1 MRKRSSKIGGQAV
14 IEGVMMRG
22 ERSIATAV
30 RLEEGGIAIESRYIK
45 PAKDKNVLFRIP
57 IIRGV
62 LNFFGSMV
70 TGIKTLMRSGEV
82 FGDEE
87 GEPSK
92 FEKWL
97 AKTFKV
103 DIYSVVMFISVLLGV
118 ALAVGLFVFLPLLC
132 RNGVEALIPQE
143 SQGSVGVNIGLNFLE
158 GVIRLIIFILYIFL
172 TSLMKDIRRT
182 YMYHGAEHKTISAY
196 ENELPLEVK
205 SVQTMSTYHDRCGT
219 TFMVLVMIIGVL
231 VLSVCDLELICGL
244 ADDWAPNR
252 VVKFLADLGWRLLLM
267 LPIMGISY
275 EVLKFLAKFDNAFVR
290 ALKFPGKLMQKL
302 TTREPDDSMVEV
314 AIAAF
319 TMVMAMDA
327 DPNLPE
333 LSFDTNELYTNVRKK
348 LESMVEDKA
357 DVDWMICHVTGK
369 KRSELDRLTYIRH
382 SKVELLEEMAR
393 RRQAGEPLWQIIGNA
408 DFYGYEI
415 DIDRNVLCPRPETE
429 ELVHEALKVIN
440 EESSVLDLCT
450 GSGCIAVVVAGK
462 TGARVTASD
471 ISEKALDM
479 ARHNAQKHKLE
490 DKIVFVKSD
499 MFADIEGKF
508 DVIIS
513 NPPYIPTADIQKL
526 DREVKDYEP
535 ALALD
540 GGEDGMDFY
549 RIIAEKA
556 GGFLAEGGRIFL
568 EVGIGQ
574 AQAVGDMLKGFD
586 TKIIKDMQ
594 GIDRIVCGVKL

>member
-1 MRKRSSKIGGQAV
+1 
-14 IEGVMMRG
+14 MMRG

-30 RLEEGGIAIESRYIK
+30 RLEEGGIAVESRYTK
-45 PAKDKNVLFRIP
+45 PVKDKNILYRIP

-70 TGIKTLMRSGEV
+70 VGIKTLMRSGEV

-118 ALAVGLFVFLPLLC
+118 ALAVALFVFLPLLC
-132 RNGVEALIPQE
+132 RNGVEALIPE
-143 SQGSVGVNIGLNFLE
+143 ASKGSVGVNIGLNFLE
-158 GVIRLIIFILYIFL
+158 GVIRLVIFILYIFL

-196 ENELPLEVK
+196 ENELPLDVK

-219 TFMVLVMIIGVL
+219 TFMVLVMLIGVL
-231 VLSVCDLELICGL
+231 VLSVCDLELVCGL
-244 ADDWAPNR
+244 DADWAPNG
-252 VVKFLADLGWRLLLM
+252 VVGFLADFGWRLLLL

-275 EVLKFLAKFDNAFVR
+275 EVLKFLAKFDNALVR

-302 TTREPDDSMVEV
+302 TTRQPDDDMVEV

-319 TMVMAMDA
+319 TTVMAMDA

-333 LSFDTNELYTNVRKK
+333 LTFDTNELYTHVRKK
-348 LESMVEDKA
+348 LEEMVEDKA

-369 KRSELDRLTYIRH
+369 KRSELEHLTYIRH
-382 SKVELLEEMAR
+382 SKVEELLDMAR
-393 RRQAGEPLWQIIGNA
+393 RRQQGEPLWQIIGNA

-415 DIDRNVLCPRPETE
+415 DINKNVLCPRPETE
-429 ELVHEALKVIN
+429 ELVCEAVKHISEN
-440 EESSVLDLCT
+440 SRVLDLCT
-450 GSGCIAVVVAGK
+450 GSGCIAIAVADK
-462 TGARVTASD
+462 TGAQVVASD
-471 ISEKALDM
+471 ISEEALKI
-479 ARHNAQKHKLE
+479 AKSNAVKNKVD
-490 DKIVFVKSD
+490 DKIEFVHSD
-499 MFADIEGKF
+499 MFEGITGTF
-508 DVIIS
+508 GVIIS
-513 NPPYIPTADIQKL
+513 NPPYIPTADISGL
-526 DREVKDYEP
+526 DREVKDHEP

-540 GGEDGMDFY
+540 GGEDGLDFY

-556 GGFLAEGGRIFL
+556 GEYLAPGGRIFL
-568 EVGIGQ
+568 EAGIGQ
-574 AQAVGDMLKGFD
+574 AQAVADMLKGFD

>member
-1 MRKRSSKIGGQAV
+1 
-14 IEGVMMRG
+14 MMRG

-30 RLEEGGIAIESRYIK
+30 RLEEGGIAVESRYIK
-45 PAKDKNVLFRIP
+45 PVKDKNILYRIP

-62 LNFFGSMV
+62 LSFFGSMV
-70 TGIKTLMRSGEV
+70 VGIKTLMRSGEV

-118 ALAVGLFVFLPLLC
+118 ALAVALFVFLPLLC
-132 RNGVEALIPQE
+132 RNGVEALIPE
-143 SQGSVGVNIGLNFLE
+143 ASKGSVGVNIGLNFLE
-158 GVIRLIIFILYIFL
+158 GVIRLVIFILYIFL

-196 ENELPLEVK
+196 ENELPLDVK

-219 TFMVLVMIIGVL
+219 TFMVLVMLIGVL
-231 VLSVCDLELICGL
+231 VLSVCDLELVCGL
-244 ADDWAPNR
+244 DADWAPNG
-252 VVKFLADLGWRLLLM
+252 VVGFLADFGWRLLLL

-275 EVLKFLAKFDNAFVR
+275 EVLKFLAKFDNALVR

-302 TTREPDDSMVEV
+302 TTRQPDDDMVEV

-319 TMVMAMDA
+319 TTVMAMDA

-333 LSFDTNELYTNVRKK
+333 LTFDTNELYTHVRKK
-348 LESMVEDKA
+348 LEEMVEDKA

-369 KRSELDRLTYIRH
+369 KRSELEHLTYIRH
-382 SKVELLEEMAR
+382 SKVEELLDMAR
-393 RRQAGEPLWQIIGNA
+393 RRQQGEPLWQIIGNA

-415 DIDRNVLCPRPETE
+415 DINKNVLCPRPETE
-429 ELVHEALKVIN
+429 ELVCEAVKHISEN
-440 EESSVLDLCT
+440 SRVLDLCT
-450 GSGCIAVVVAGK
+450 GSGCIAIAVADK
-462 TGARVTASD
+462 TGAHVVASD
-471 ISEKALDM
+471 ISEEALKI
-479 ARHNAQKHKLE
+479 AKSNAVKNKVD
-490 DKIVFVKSD
+490 DKIEFVHSD
-499 MFADIEGKF
+499 MFEGITGTF
-508 DVIIS
+508 GVIIS
-513 NPPYIPTADIQKL
+513 NPPYIPTADIAGL

-540 GGEDGMDFY
+540 GGEDGLDFY

-556 GGFLAEGGRIFL
+556 GEYLAPGGRIFL
-568 EVGIGQ
+568 EAGIGQ
-574 AQAVGDMLKGFD
+574 AQAVADMLKGFD

-594 GIDRIVCGVKL
+594 GIDRIICGVKL

>member
-1 MRKRSSKIGGQAV
+1 
-14 IEGVMMRG
+14 MRG

-30 RLEEGGIAIESRYIK
+30 RLEEGGIAVESRYIK
-45 PAKDKNVLFRIP
+45 PVKDKNILYRIP
-57 IIRGV
+57 VIRGV
-62 LNFFGSMV
+62 LSFFGSMV

-118 ALAVGLFVFLPLLC
+118 ALAVALFVFLPLLC
-132 RNGVEALIPQE
+132 RNGVEALIPE
-143 SQGSVGVNIGLNFLE
+143 ASRGSVGVNIGLNFLE
-158 GVIRLIIFILYIFL
+158 GVIRLVIFILYIFL

-196 ENELPLEVK
+196 ENELPLDVK

-244 ADDWAPNR
+244 EADWTSNG
-252 VVKFLADLGWRLLLM
+252 VVRFLADFGWRLLLM

-275 EVLKFLAKFDNAFVR
+275 EVLKFLAKFDNALVR
-290 ALKFPGKLMQKL
+290 MLKFPGKLMQKL

-319 TMVMAMDA
+319 TTVMAMDA

-333 LSFDTNELYTNVRKK
+333 QTFDTNELYTHVRKK
-348 LESMVEDKA
+348 LEEMVSDKA

-369 KRSELDRLTYIRH
+369 KRSELEHLTYIRH
-382 SKVELLEEMAR
+382 SKVEELTDMAR
-393 RRQAGEPLWQIIGNA
+393 RRQEGEPLWQIIGNA

-415 DIDRNVLCPRPETE
+415 DINRNVLCPRPETE
-429 ELVHEALKVIN
+429 ELVCEAVKHIN
-440 EESSVLDLCT
+440 ENSRVLDLCT
-450 GSGCIAVVVAGK
+450 GSGCIAIAVADK
-462 TGARVTASD
+462 TGAHVVASD
-471 ISEKALDM
+471 ISEDALKI
-479 ARHNAQKHKLE
+479 ARANAEKNGVA
-490 DKIVFVKSD
+490 DKIEFVRSD
-499 MFADIEGKF
+499 MFGNLEGAF

-540 GGEDGMDFY
+540 GGEDGLDFY

-556 GGFLAEGGRIFL
+556 GAYLTEGGRIFL
-568 EVGIGQ
+568 EAGIGQ
-574 AQAVGDMLKGFD
+574 AQAVVDMLKGFD

>member
-1 MRKRSSKIGGQAV
+1 
-14 IEGVMMRG
+14 MMRG

-30 RLEEGGIAIESRYIK
+30 RLEEGGIAVESRYIK
-45 PAKDKNVLFRIP
+45 PVKDKNILYRIP

-70 TGIKTLMRSGEV
+70 VGIKTLMRSGEV

-118 ALAVGLFVFLPLLC
+118 ALAVALFVFLPLLC
-132 RNGVEALIPQE
+132 RNGVEALIPE
-143 SQGSVGVNIGLNFLE
+143 ASKGSVGVNIGLNFLE
-158 GVIRLIIFILYIFL
+158 GVIRLVIFILYIFL

-196 ENELPLEVK
+196 ENELPLDVK

-219 TFMVLVMIIGVL
+219 TFMVLVMLIGVL
-231 VLSVCDLELICGL
+231 VLSVCDLELVCGL
-244 ADDWAPNR
+244 DADWAPNG
-252 VVKFLADLGWRLLLM
+252 VVGFLADFGWRLLLL

-275 EVLKFLAKFDNAFVR
+275 EVLKFLAKFDNALVR

-302 TTREPDDSMVEV
+302 TTRQPDDDMVEV

-319 TMVMAMDA
+319 TTVMAMDA

-333 LSFDTNELYTNVRKK
+333 LTFDTNELYTHVRKK
-348 LESMVEDKA
+348 LEEMVEDKA

-369 KRSELDRLTYIRH
+369 KRSELEHLTYIRH
-382 SKVELLEEMAR
+382 SKVEELLDMAR
-393 RRQAGEPLWQIIGNA
+393 RRQQGEPLWQIIGNA

-415 DIDRNVLCPRPETE
+415 DINKNVLCPRPETE
-429 ELVHEALKVIN
+429 ELVCEAVKHISEN
-440 EESSVLDLCT
+440 SRVLDLCT
-450 GSGCIAVVVAGK
+450 GSGCIAIAVADK
-462 TGARVTASD
+462 TGAHVVASD
-471 ISEKALDM
+471 ISEEALKI
-479 ARHNAQKHKLE
+479 AKSNAVKNKVD
-490 DKIVFVKSD
+490 DKIEFVYSD
-499 MFADIEGKF
+499 MFEGITGTF
-508 DVIIS
+508 GVIIS
-513 NPPYIPTADIQKL
+513 NPPYIPTADIAGL

-540 GGEDGMDFY
+540 GGEDGLDFY

-556 GGFLAEGGRIFL
+556 GEYLAPGGRIFL
-568 EVGIGQ
+568 EAGIGQ
-574 AQAVGDMLKGFD
+574 AQAVADMLKGFD

-594 GIDRIVCGVKL
+594 GIDRIICGVKL

>member
-1 MRKRSSKIGGQAV
+1 
-14 IEGVMMRG
+14 MMRG

-30 RLEEGGIAIESRYIK
+30 RLEEGGIAVESRYTK
-45 PAKDKNVLFRIP
+45 PVKDKNILYRIP

-70 TGIKTLMRSGEV
+70 VGIKTLMRSGEV

-118 ALAVGLFVFLPLLC
+118 ALAVALFVFLPLLC
-132 RNGVEALIPQE
+132 RNGVEALIPE
-143 SQGSVGVNIGLNFLE
+143 ASKGSVGVNIGLNFLE
-158 GVIRLIIFILYIFL
+158 GVIRLVIFILYIFL

-196 ENELPLEVK
+196 ENELPLDVK

-219 TFMVLVMIIGVL
+219 TFMVLVMLIGVL
-231 VLSVCDLELICGL
+231 VLSVCDLELVCGL
-244 ADDWAPNR
+244 DADWAPNG
-252 VVKFLADLGWRLLLM
+252 VVGFLADFGWRLLLL

-275 EVLKFLAKFDNAFVR
+275 EVLKFLAKFDNALVR

-302 TTREPDDSMVEV
+302 TTRQPDDDMVEV

-319 TMVMAMDA
+319 TTVMAMDA

-333 LSFDTNELYTNVRKK
+333 LTFDTNELYTHVRKK
-348 LESMVEDKA
+348 LEEMVEDKA

-369 KRSELDRLTYIRH
+369 KRSDLEHLTYIRH
-382 SKVELLEEMAR
+382 SKVEELLDMAR
-393 RRQAGEPLWQIIGNA
+393 RRQQGEPLWQIIGNA

-415 DIDRNVLCPRPETE
+415 DINKNVLCPRPETE
-429 ELVHEALKVIN
+429 ELVCEAVKHISEN
-440 EESSVLDLCT
+440 SRVLDLCT
-450 GSGCIAVVVAGK
+450 GSGCIAIAVADK
-462 TGARVTASD
+462 TGAQVVASD
-471 ISEKALDM
+471 ISEEALKI
-479 ARHNAQKHKLE
+479 AKSNAVKNKVD
-490 DKIVFVKSD
+490 DKIEFVHSD
-499 MFADIEGKF
+499 MFEGITGTF
-508 DVIIS
+508 GVIIS
-513 NPPYIPTADIQKL
+513 NPPYIPTADISGL
-526 DREVKDYEP
+526 DREVKDHEP

-540 GGEDGMDFY
+540 GGEDGLDFY

-556 GGFLAEGGRIFL
+556 GEYLAPGGRIFL
-568 EVGIGQ
+568 EAGIGQ
-574 AQAVGDMLKGFD
+574 AQAVADMLKGFD

>member
-1 MRKRSSKIGGQAV
+1 
-14 IEGVMMRG
+14 MMRG

-30 RLEEGGIAIESRYIK
+30 RLEEGGIAVESRYIK
-45 PAKDKNVLFRIP
+45 PVKDKNILYRIP

-70 TGIKTLMRSGEV
+70 VGIKTLMRSGEV

-118 ALAVGLFVFLPLLC
+118 ALAVALFVFLPLLC
-132 RNGVEALIPQE
+132 RNGVEALIPE
-143 SQGSVGVNIGLNFLE
+143 ASKGSVGVNIGLNFLE
-158 GVIRLIIFILYIFL
+158 GVIRLVIFILYIFL

-196 ENELPLEVK
+196 ENELPLDVK

-219 TFMVLVMIIGVL
+219 TFMVLVMLIGVL
-231 VLSVCDLELICGL
+231 VLSVCDLELVCGL
-244 ADDWAPNR
+244 DADWAPNG
-252 VVKFLADLGWRLLLM
+252 VVGFLADFGWRLLLL

-275 EVLKFLAKFDNAFVR
+275 EVLKFLAKFDNALVR

-302 TTREPDDSMVEV
+302 TTRQPDDDMVEV

-319 TMVMAMDA
+319 TTVMAMDA

-333 LSFDTNELYTNVRKK
+333 LTFDTNELYTHVRKK
-348 LESMVEDKA
+348 LEEMVEDKA

-369 KRSELDRLTYIRH
+369 KRSDLEHLTYIRH
-382 SKVELLEEMAR
+382 SKVEELLDMAR
-393 RRQAGEPLWQIIGNA
+393 RRQQGEPLWQIIGNA

-415 DIDRNVLCPRPETE
+415 DINKNVLCPRPETE
-429 ELVHEALKVIN
+429 ELVCEAVKHISEN
-440 EESSVLDLCT
+440 SRVLDLCT
-450 GSGCIAVVVAGK
+450 GSGCIAIAVADK
-462 TGARVTASD
+462 TGAQVVASD
-471 ISEKALDM
+471 ISEEALKI
-479 ARHNAQKHKLE
+479 AKSNAVKNKVD
-490 DKIVFVKSD
+490 DKIEFVHSD
-499 MFADIEGKF
+499 MFEGITGTF
-508 DVIIS
+508 GVIIS
-513 NPPYIPTADIQKL
+513 NPPYIPTADISGL
-526 DREVKDYEP
+526 DREVKDHEP

-540 GGEDGMDFY
+540 GGEDGLDFY

-556 GGFLAEGGRIFL
+556 GEYLAPGGRIFL
-568 EVGIGQ
+568 EAGIGQ
-574 AQAVGDMLKGFD
+574 AQAVADMLKGFD

>member
-1 MRKRSSKIGGQAV
+1 
-14 IEGVMMRG
+14 MMRG

-30 RLEEGGIAIESRYIK
+30 RLEEGGIAVESRYIK
-45 PAKDKNVLFRIP
+45 PVKDKNILYRIP

-70 TGIKTLMRSGEV
+70 VGIKTLMRSGEV

-118 ALAVGLFVFLPLLC
+118 ALAVALFVFLPLLC
-132 RNGVEALIPQE
+132 RNGVEALIPE
-143 SQGSVGVNIGLNFLE
+143 ASKGSVGVNIGLNFLE
-158 GVIRLIIFILYIFL
+158 GVIRLVIFILYIFL

-196 ENELPLEVK
+196 ENELPLDVK

-219 TFMVLVMIIGVL
+219 TFMVLVMLIGVL
-231 VLSVCDLELICGL
+231 VLSVCDLELVCGL
-244 ADDWAPNR
+244 DADWAPNG
-252 VVKFLADLGWRLLLM
+252 VVRFLADFGWRLLLL

-275 EVLKFLAKFDNAFVR
+275 EVLKFLAKFDNVLVR

-302 TTREPDDSMVEV
+302 TTRQPDDDMVEV

-319 TMVMAMDA
+319 TTVMAMDA

-333 LSFDTNELYTNVRKK
+333 LTFDTNELYTHVRKK
-348 LESMVEDKA
+348 LEEMVEDKA

-369 KRSELDRLTYIRH
+369 KRSELEHLTYIRH
-382 SKVELLEEMAR
+382 SKVEELLDMAR
-393 RRQAGEPLWQIIGNA
+393 RRQQGEPLWQIIGNA

-415 DIDRNVLCPRPETE
+415 DINKNVLCPRPETE
-429 ELVHEALKVIN
+429 ELVCEAVKHISEN
-440 EESSVLDLCT
+440 SRVLDLCT
-450 GSGCIAVVVAGK
+450 GSGCIAIAVADK
-462 TGARVTASD
+462 TGAQVVASD
-471 ISEKALDM
+471 ISEEALKI
-479 ARHNAQKHKLE
+479 AKSNAVKNKVD
-490 DKIVFVKSD
+490 DKIEFVHSD
-499 MFADIEGKF
+499 MFEGITGTF
-508 DVIIS
+508 GVIIS
-513 NPPYIPTADIQKL
+513 NPPYIPTADISGL

-540 GGEDGMDFY
+540 GGEDGLDFY
-549 RIIAEKA
+549 RIIAEKS
-556 GGFLAEGGRIFL
+556 GEYLVPGGRIFL

-574 AQAVGDMLKGFD
+574 AQAVADMLKGFD

-594 GIDRIVCGVKL
+594 GIDRIICGVKL

>member
-1 MRKRSSKIGGQAV
+1 
-14 IEGVMMRG
+14 MMRG

-30 RLEEGGIAIESRYIK
+30 RLEEGGIAVESRYTK
-45 PAKDKNVLFRIP
+45 PVKDKNILYRIP

-62 LNFFGSMV
+62 LSFFGSMV
-70 TGIKTLMRSGEV
+70 VGIKTLMRSGEV

-118 ALAVGLFVFLPLLC
+118 ALAVALFVFLPLLC
-132 RNGVEALIPQE
+132 RNGVEALIPE
-143 SQGSVGVNIGLNFLE
+143 ASKGSVGVNIGLNFLE
-158 GVIRLIIFILYIFL
+158 GVIRLVIFILYIFL

-196 ENELPLEVK
+196 ENELPLDVK

-219 TFMVLVMIIGVL
+219 TFMVLVMLIGVL
-231 VLSVCDLELICGL
+231 VLSVCDLELVCGL
-244 ADDWAPNR
+244 DADWAPNG
-252 VVKFLADLGWRLLLM
+252 VVRFLADFGWRLLLL

-275 EVLKFLAKFDNAFVR
+275 EVLKFLAKFDNALVR

-302 TTREPDDSMVEV
+302 TTRQPDDDMVEV

-319 TMVMAMDA
+319 TTVMAMDA

-333 LSFDTNELYTNVRKK
+333 LTFDTNELYTHVRKK
-348 LESMVEDKA
+348 LEEMVEDKA

-369 KRSELDRLTYIRH
+369 KRSELEHLTYIRH
-382 SKVELLEEMAR
+382 SKVEELLDMAR
-393 RRQAGEPLWQIIGNA
+393 RRQQGEPLWQIIGNA

-415 DIDRNVLCPRPETE
+415 DINKNVLCPRPETE
-429 ELVHEALKVIN
+429 ELVCEAVKHISEN
-440 EESSVLDLCT
+440 SRVLDLCT
-450 GSGCIAVVVAGK
+450 GSGCIAIAVADK
-462 TGARVTASD
+462 TGAQVVASD
-471 ISEKALDM
+471 ISEEALKI
-479 ARHNAQKHKLE
+479 AKSNAVKNKVD
-490 DKIVFVKSD
+490 DKIEFVHSD
-499 MFADIEGKF
+499 MFEGITGTF
-508 DVIIS
+508 GVIIS
-513 NPPYIPTADIQKL
+513 NPPYIPTADISGL

-540 GGEDGMDFY
+540 GGEDGLDFY

-556 GGFLAEGGRIFL
+556 GEYLAPGGRIFL
-568 EVGIGQ
+568 EAGIGQ
-574 AQAVGDMLKGFD
+574 AQAVADMLKGFD

-594 GIDRIVCGVKL
+594 GIDRIICGVKL

>member
-1 MRKRSSKIGGQAV
+1 
-14 IEGVMMRG
+14 MMRG

-30 RLEEGGIAIESRYIK
+30 RLEEGGIAVESRYIK
-45 PAKDKNVLFRIP
+45 PVKDKNILYRIP

-62 LNFFGSMV
+62 LSFFGSMV
-70 TGIKTLMRSGEV
+70 VGIKTLMRSGEV

-118 ALAVGLFVFLPLLC
+118 ALAVALFVFLPLLC
-132 RNGVEALIPQE
+132 RNGVEALIPE
-143 SQGSVGVNIGLNFLE
+143 ASKGSVGVNIGLNFLE
-158 GVIRLIIFILYIFL
+158 GVIRLVIFILYIFL

-196 ENELPLEVK
+196 ENELPLDVK

-219 TFMVLVMIIGVL
+219 TFMVLVMLIGVL
-231 VLSVCDLELICGL
+231 VLSVCDLELVCGL
-244 ADDWAPNR
+244 DADWAPNG
-252 VVKFLADLGWRLLLM
+252 VVRFLADFGWRLLLL

-275 EVLKFLAKFDNAFVR
+275 EVLKFLAKFDNALVR

-302 TTREPDDSMVEV
+302 TTRQPDDDMVEV

-319 TMVMAMDA
+319 TTVMAMDA

-333 LSFDTNELYTNVRKK
+333 LTFDTNELYTHVRKK
-348 LESMVEDKA
+348 LEEMVEDKA

-369 KRSELDRLTYIRH
+369 KRSELEHLTYIRH
-382 SKVELLEEMAR
+382 SKVEELLDMAR
-393 RRQAGEPLWQIIGNA
+393 RRQQGEPLWQIIGNA

-415 DIDRNVLCPRPETE
+415 DINKNVLCPRPETE
-429 ELVHEALKVIN
+429 ELVCEAVKHISEN
-440 EESSVLDLCT
+440 SRVLDLCT
-450 GSGCIAVVVAGK
+450 GSGCIAIAVADK
-462 TGARVTASD
+462 TGAHVVASD
-471 ISEKALDM
+471 ISEEALKI
-479 ARHNAQKHKLE
+479 AKSNAVKNKVD
-490 DKIVFVKSD
+490 DKIEFVHSD
-499 MFADIEGKF
+499 MFEGITGTF
-508 DVIIS
+508 GVIIS
-513 NPPYIPTADIQKL
+513 NPPYIPTADISGL

-540 GGEDGMDFY
+540 GGEDGLDFY

-556 GGFLAEGGRIFL
+556 GEYLAPGGRIFL
-568 EVGIGQ
+568 EAGIGQ
-574 AQAVGDMLKGFD
+574 AQAVADMLKGFD

-594 GIDRIVCGVKL
+594 GIDRIICGVKL

>member
-1 MRKRSSKIGGQAV
+1 
-14 IEGVMMRG
+14 MMRG

-30 RLEEGGIAIESRYIK
+30 RLEEGGIAVESRYIK
-45 PAKDKNVLFRIP
+45 PVKDKNILYRIP

-70 TGIKTLMRSGEV
+70 VGIKTLMRSGEV

-118 ALAVGLFVFLPLLC
+118 ALAVALFVFLPLLC
-132 RNGVEALIPQE
+132 RNGVEALIPE
-143 SQGSVGVNIGLNFLE
+143 ASKGSVGVNIGLNFLE
-158 GVIRLIIFILYIFL
+158 GVIRLVIFILYIFL

-196 ENELPLEVK
+196 ENELPLDVK

-219 TFMVLVMIIGVL
+219 TFMVLVMLIGVL
-231 VLSVCDLELICGL
+231 VLSVCDLELVCGL
-244 ADDWAPNR
+244 DADWAPNG
-252 VVKFLADLGWRLLLM
+252 VVGFLADFGWRLLLL

-275 EVLKFLAKFDNAFVR
+275 EVLKFLAKFDNALVR

-302 TTREPDDSMVEV
+302 TTRQPDDDMVEV

-319 TMVMAMDA
+319 TTVMAMDA

-333 LSFDTNELYTNVRKK
+333 LTFDTNELYTHVRKK
-348 LESMVEDKA
+348 LEEMVEDKA

-369 KRSELDRLTYIRH
+369 KRSELEHLTYIRH
-382 SKVELLEEMAR
+382 SKVEELLDMAR
-393 RRQAGEPLWQIIGNA
+393 RRQQGEPLWQIIGNA

-415 DIDRNVLCPRPETE
+415 DINKNVLCPRPETE
-429 ELVHEALKVIN
+429 ELVCEAVKHISEN
-440 EESSVLDLCT
+440 SRVLDLCT
-450 GSGCIAVVVAGK
+450 GSGCIAIAVADK
-462 TGARVTASD
+462 TGAQVVASD
-471 ISEKALDM
+471 ISEEALKI
-479 ARHNAQKHKLE
+479 AKSNAVKNKVD
-490 DKIVFVKSD
+490 DKIEFVHSD
-499 MFADIEGKF
+499 MFEGITGTF
-508 DVIIS
+508 GVIIS
-513 NPPYIPTADIQKL
+513 NPPYIPTADISGL

-540 GGEDGMDFY
+540 GGEDGLDFY
-549 RIIAEKA
+549 RIIAEKS
-556 GGFLAEGGRIFL
+556 GEYLVPGGRIFL

-574 AQAVGDMLKGFD
+574 AQAVADMLKGFD

-594 GIDRIVCGVKL
+594 GIDRIICGVKL

>member
-1 MRKRSSKIGGQAV
+1 
-14 IEGVMMRG
+14 MMRG

-30 RLEEGGIAIESRYIK
+30 RLEEGGIAVESRYIK
-45 PAKDKNVLFRIP
+45 PVKDKNILYRIP

-62 LNFFGSMV
+62 LSFFGSMV
-70 TGIKTLMRSGEV
+70 VGIKTLMRSGEV

-118 ALAVGLFVFLPLLC
+118 ALAVALFVFLPLLC
-132 RNGVEALIPQE
+132 RNGVEALIPE
-143 SQGSVGVNIGLNFLE
+143 ASKGSVGVNIGLNFLE
-158 GVIRLIIFILYIFL
+158 GVIRLVIFILYIFL

-196 ENELPLEVK
+196 ENELPLDVK

-219 TFMVLVMIIGVL
+219 TFMVLVMLIGVL
-231 VLSVCDLELICGL
+231 VLSVCDLELVCGL
-244 ADDWAPNR
+244 DADWAPNG
-252 VVKFLADLGWRLLLM
+252 VVGFLADFGWRLLLL

-275 EVLKFLAKFDNAFVR
+275 EVLKFLAKFDNALVR

-302 TTREPDDSMVEV
+302 TTRQPDDDMVEV

-319 TMVMAMDA
+319 TTVMAMDA

-333 LSFDTNELYTNVRKK
+333 LTFDTNELYTHVRKK
-348 LESMVEDKA
+348 LEEMVEDKA

-369 KRSELDRLTYIRH
+369 KRSDLEHLTYIRH
-382 SKVELLEEMAR
+382 SKVEELLDMAR
-393 RRQAGEPLWQIIGNA
+393 CRQQGEPLWQIIGNA

-415 DIDRNVLCPRPETE
+415 DINKNVLCPRPETE
-429 ELVHEALKVIN
+429 ELVCEAVKHISEN
-440 EESSVLDLCT
+440 SRVLDLCT
-450 GSGCIAVVVAGK
+450 GSGCIAIAVADK
-462 TGARVTASD
+462 TGAQVVASD
-471 ISEKALDM
+471 ISEEALKI
-479 ARHNAQKHKLE
+479 AKSNAVKNKVD
-490 DKIVFVKSD
+490 DKIEFVHSD
-499 MFADIEGKF
+499 MFEGITGTF
-508 DVIIS
+508 GVIIS
-513 NPPYIPTADIQKL
+513 NPPYIPTADISGL

-540 GGEDGMDFY
+540 GGEDGLDFY
-549 RIIAEKA
+549 RIIAEKS
-556 GGFLAEGGRIFL
+556 GEYLVPSGRIFL

-574 AQAVGDMLKGFD
+574 AQAVADMLKGFD

-594 GIDRIVCGVKL
+594 GIDRIICGVKL

>member
-1 MRKRSSKIGGQAV
+1 
-14 IEGVMMRG
+14 MMRG

-30 RLEEGGIAIESRYIK
+30 RLEEGGIAVESRYIK
-45 PAKDKNVLFRIP
+45 PVKDKNILYRIP

-62 LNFFGSMV
+62 LSFFGSMV
-70 TGIKTLMRSGEV
+70 VGIKTLMRSGEV

-118 ALAVGLFVFLPLLC
+118 ALAVALFVFLPLLC
-132 RNGVEALIPQE
+132 RNGVEALIPE
-143 SQGSVGVNIGLNFLE
+143 ASKGSVGVNIGLNFLE
-158 GVIRLIIFILYIFL
+158 GVIRLVIFILYIFL

-196 ENELPLEVK
+196 ENELPLDVK

-219 TFMVLVMIIGVL
+219 TFMVLVMLIGVL
-231 VLSVCDLELICGL
+231 VLSVCDLELVCGL
-244 ADDWAPNR
+244 DADWAPNG
-252 VVKFLADLGWRLLLM
+252 VVGFLADFGWRLLLL

-275 EVLKFLAKFDNAFVR
+275 EVLKFLAKFDNALVR

-302 TTREPDDSMVEV
+302 TTRQPDDDMVEV

-319 TMVMAMDA
+319 TTVMAMDA

-333 LSFDTNELYTNVRKK
+333 LTFDTNELYTHVRKK
-348 LESMVEDKA
+348 LEEMVEDKA

-369 KRSELDRLTYIRH
+369 KRSELEHLTYIRH
-382 SKVELLEEMAR
+382 SKVEELLDMAR
-393 RRQAGEPLWQIIGNA
+393 RRQQGEPLWQIIGNA

-415 DIDRNVLCPRPETE
+415 DINKNVLCPRPETE
-429 ELVHEALKVIN
+429 ELVCEAVKHISEN
-440 EESSVLDLCT
+440 SRVLDLCT
-450 GSGCIAVVVAGK
+450 GSGCIAIAVADK
-462 TGARVTASD
+462 TGAQVVASD
-471 ISEKALDM
+471 ISEEALKI
-479 ARHNAQKHKLE
+479 AKSNAVKNKVD
-490 DKIVFVKSD
+490 DKIEFVHSD
-499 MFADIEGKF
+499 MFEGITGTF
-508 DVIIS
+508 GVIIS
-513 NPPYIPTADIQKL
+513 NPPYIPTADIAGL

-540 GGEDGMDFY
+540 GGEDGLDFY

-556 GGFLAEGGRIFL
+556 GEYLAPGGRIFL

-574 AQAVGDMLKGFD
+574 AQAVADMLKGFD

-594 GIDRIVCGVKL
+594 GIDRIICGVKL

>member
-1 MRKRSSKIGGQAV
+1 
-14 IEGVMMRG
+14 MMRG

-30 RLEEGGIAIESRYIK
+30 RLEEGGIAVESRYIK
-45 PAKDKNVLFRIP
+45 PVKDKNILYRIP

-70 TGIKTLMRSGEV
+70 VGIKTLMRSGEV

-118 ALAVGLFVFLPLLC
+118 ALAVALFVFLPLLC
-132 RNGVEALIPQE
+132 RNGVEALIPE
-143 SQGSVGVNIGLNFLE
+143 ASKGSVGVNIGLNFLE
-158 GVIRLIIFILYIFL
+158 GVIRLVIFILYIFL

-196 ENELPLEVK
+196 ENELPLDVK

-219 TFMVLVMIIGVL
+219 TFMVLVMLIGVL
-231 VLSVCDLELICGL
+231 VLSVCDLELVCGL
-244 ADDWAPNR
+244 DADWAPNG
-252 VVKFLADLGWRLLLM
+252 VVGFLADFGWRLLLL

-275 EVLKFLAKFDNAFVR
+275 EVLKFLAKFDNVLVR

-302 TTREPDDSMVEV
+302 TTRQPDDDMVEV

-319 TMVMAMDA
+319 TTVMAMDA

-333 LSFDTNELYTNVRKK
+333 LTFDTNELYTHVRKK
-348 LESMVEDKA
+348 LEEMVEDKA

-369 KRSELDRLTYIRH
+369 KRSELEHLTYIRH
-382 SKVELLEEMAR
+382 SKVEELLDMAR
-393 RRQAGEPLWQIIGNA
+393 RRQQGEPLWQIIGNA

-415 DIDRNVLCPRPETE
+415 DINKNVLCPRPETE
-429 ELVHEALKVIN
+429 ELVCEAVKHISEN
-440 EESSVLDLCT
+440 SRVLDLCT
-450 GSGCIAVVVAGK
+450 GSGCIAIAVAVK
-462 TGARVTASD
+462 TGAHVVASD
-471 ISEKALDM
+471 ISEEALKL
-479 ARHNAQKHKLE
+479 AQSNAVKNKVD
-490 DKIVFVKSD
+490 DKIEFVHSD
-499 MFADIEGKF
+499 MFEGITGTF
-508 DVIIS
+508 GVIIS
-513 NPPYIPTADIQKL
+513 NPPYIPTADIAGL

-540 GGEDGMDFY
+540 GGEDGLDFY

-556 GGFLAEGGRIFL
+556 GEYLVPGGKIFL
-568 EVGIGQ
+568 EAGIGQ
-574 AQAVGDMLKGFD
+574 AQAVADMLKGFD

-594 GIDRIVCGVKL
+594 GIDRIICGVKL

>member
-1 MRKRSSKIGGQAV
+1 M

-22 ERSIATAV
+22 ERSVATAV
-30 RLEEGGIAIESRYIK
+30 RLEEGGIAVESRYVK
-45 PAKDKNVLFRIP
+45 PAKDKNFLFRVP
-57 IIRGV
+57 VVRGV

-82 FGDEE
+82 YGDEE

-132 RNGVEALIPQE
+132 RNGVEALIPQAQ
-143 SQGSVGVNIGLNFLE
+143 QGSVGVNIGLNFLE
-158 GVIRLIIFILYIFL
+158 GVIRLIIFVAYIFL

-196 ENELPLEVK
+196 ENELPLDVK
-205 SVQTMSTYHDRCGT
+205 NVQTMSTYHDRCGT

-244 ADDWAPNR
+244 PDDWAVNG

-290 ALKFPGKLMQKL
+290 ALKFPGRLMQKL

-319 TMVMAMDA
+319 TTVMAMDA

-333 LSFDTNELYTNVRKK
+333 LTFDTNELYTSVRKK

-369 KRSELDRLTYIRH
+369 KRSELEHLTYIRH
-382 SKVELLEEMAR
+382 SKAEKLEEMAR

-408 DFYGYEI
+408 DFYGFEI
-415 DIDRNVLCPRPETE
+415 DINKDVLCPRPETE
-429 ELVHEALKVIN
+429 ELVCEALKYIK
-440 EESSVLDLCT
+440 EDSRVLDLCT
-450 GSGCIAVVVAGK
+450 GSGCIAVAVAAK
-462 TGARVTASD
+462 TGAKVTASD
-471 ISEKALDM
+471 ISEKALET
-479 ARHNAQKHKLE
+479 ARANAEKNGVA
-490 DKIVFVKSD
+490 DKVEFVRSD
-499 MFADIEGKF
+499 MFAQIDGKF

-513 NPPYIPTADIQKL
+513 NPPYIPHADIQGL
-526 DREVKDYEP
+526 QTEVKDHEP
-535 ALALD
+535 HLALD
-540 GGEDGMDFY
+540 GGEDGLDFY
-549 RIIAEKA
+549 RVIARQARGRLNK
-556 GGFLAEGGRIFL
+556 GGRIFL
-568 EVGIGQ
+568 EVGLGQ
-574 AQAVGDMLKGFD
+574 AQAVKEMLTGFEVSV
-586 TKIIKDMQ
+586 IKDMQ
-594 GIDRIVCGVKL
+594 GIDRIISGVAND

>member
-1 MRKRSSKIGGQAV
+1 
-14 IEGVMMRG
+14 MMRG

-30 RLEEGGIAIESRYIK
+30 RLEEGGIAVESRYIK
-45 PAKDKNVLFRIP
+45 PVKDKNILYRIP

-70 TGIKTLMRSGEV
+70 VGIKTLMRSGEV

-118 ALAVGLFVFLPLLC
+118 ALAVALFVFLPLLC
-132 RNGVEALIPQE
+132 RNGVEALIPE
-143 SQGSVGVNIGLNFLE
+143 ASKGSVGVNIGLNFLE
-158 GVIRLIIFILYIFL
+158 GVIRLVIFILYIFL

-196 ENELPLEVK
+196 ENELPLDVK

-219 TFMVLVMIIGVL
+219 TFMVLVMLIGVL
-231 VLSVCDLELICGL
+231 VLSVCDLELVCGL
-244 ADDWAPNR
+244 DADWAPNG
-252 VVKFLADLGWRLLLM
+252 VVRFLADFGWRLLLL

-275 EVLKFLAKFDNAFVR
+275 EVLKFLAKFDNALVR

-302 TTREPDDSMVEV
+302 TTRQPDDDMVEV

-319 TMVMAMDA
+319 TTVMAMDA

-333 LSFDTNELYTNVRKK
+333 LTFDTNELYTHVRKK
-348 LESMVEDKA
+348 LEEMVEDKA

-369 KRSELDRLTYIRH
+369 KRSELEHLTYIRH
-382 SKVELLEEMAR
+382 SKVEELLDMAR
-393 RRQAGEPLWQIIGNA
+393 RRQQGEPLWQIIGNA

-415 DIDRNVLCPRPETE
+415 DINKNVLCPRPETE
-429 ELVHEALKVIN
+429 ELVCEAVKHISEN
-440 EESSVLDLCT
+440 SRVLDLCT
-450 GSGCIAVVVAGK
+450 GSGCIAIAVADK
-462 TGARVTASD
+462 TGAHVVASD
-471 ISEKALDM
+471 ISEEALKI
-479 ARHNAQKHKLE
+479 AKSNAVKNKVD
-490 DKIVFVKSD
+490 DKIEFVHSD
-499 MFADIEGKF
+499 MFEGITGTF
-508 DVIIS
+508 GVIIS
-513 NPPYIPTADIQKL
+513 NPPYIPTADISGL

-540 GGEDGMDFY
+540 GGEDGLDFY

-556 GGFLAEGGRIFL
+556 GEYLAPGGRIFL
-568 EVGIGQ
+568 EAGIGQ
-574 AQAVGDMLKGFD
+574 AQAVADMLKGFD

-594 GIDRIVCGVKL
+594 GIDRIICGVKL

>member
-1 MRKRSSKIGGQAV
+1 
-14 IEGVMMRG
+14 MMRG

-30 RLEEGGIAIESRYIK
+30 RLEEGGIAVESRYIK
-45 PAKDKNVLFRIP
+45 PVKDKYILYRIP

-70 TGIKTLMRSGEV
+70 VGIKTLMRSGEV

-118 ALAVGLFVFLPLLC
+118 ALAVALFVFLPLLC
-132 RNGVEALIPQE
+132 RNGVEALIPE
-143 SQGSVGVNIGLNFLE
+143 ASKGSVGVNIGLNFLE
-158 GVIRLIIFILYIFL
+158 GVIRLVIFILYIFL

-196 ENELPLEVK
+196 ENELPLDVK

-219 TFMVLVMIIGVL
+219 TFMVLVMLIGVL
-231 VLSVCDLELICGL
+231 VLSVCDLELVCGL
-244 ADDWAPNR
+244 DADWAPNG
-252 VVKFLADLGWRLLLM
+252 VVRFLADFGWRLLLL

-275 EVLKFLAKFDNAFVR
+275 EVLKFLAKFDNALVR

-302 TTREPDDSMVEV
+302 TTRQPDDDMVEV

-319 TMVMAMDA
+319 TTVMAMDA

-333 LSFDTNELYTNVRKK
+333 LTFDTNELYTHVRKK
-348 LESMVEDKA
+348 LEEMVEDKA

-369 KRSELDRLTYIRH
+369 KRSELEHLTYIRH
-382 SKVELLEEMAR
+382 SKVEELLDMAR
-393 RRQAGEPLWQIIGNA
+393 RRQQGEPLWQIIGNA

-415 DIDRNVLCPRPETE
+415 DINKNVLCPRPETE
-429 ELVHEALKVIN
+429 ELVCEAVKHISEN
-440 EESSVLDLCT
+440 SRVLDLCT
-450 GSGCIAVVVAGK
+450 GSGCIAIAVADK
-462 TGARVTASD
+462 TGAHVVASD
-471 ISEKALDM
+471 ISEEALKI
-479 ARHNAQKHKLE
+479 AKSNAVKNKVD
-490 DKIVFVKSD
+490 DKIEFVHSD
-499 MFADIEGKF
+499 MFEGITGTF
-508 DVIIS
+508 GVIIS
-513 NPPYIPTADIQKL
+513 NPPYIPTADISGL

-540 GGEDGMDFY
+540 GGEDGLDFY

-556 GGFLAEGGRIFL
+556 GEYLAPGGRIFL
-568 EVGIGQ
+568 EAGIGQ
-574 AQAVGDMLKGFD
+574 AQAVADMLKGFD

-594 GIDRIVCGVKL
+594 GIDRIICGVKL

>member
-1 MRKRSSKIGGQAV
+1 
-14 IEGVMMRG
+14 MMRG

-30 RLEEGGIAIESRYIK
+30 RLEEGGIAVESRYIK
-45 PAKDKNVLFRIP
+45 PVKDKNILYRIP

-70 TGIKTLMRSGEV
+70 VGIKTLMRSGEV

-118 ALAVGLFVFLPLLC
+118 ALAVALFVFLPLLC
-132 RNGVEALIPQE
+132 RNGVEALIPE
-143 SQGSVGVNIGLNFLE
+143 ASKGSVGVNIGLNFLE
-158 GVIRLIIFILYIFL
+158 GVIRLVIFILYIFL

-196 ENELPLEVK
+196 ENELPLDVK

-219 TFMVLVMIIGVL
+219 TFMVLVMLIGVL
-231 VLSVCDLELICGL
+231 VLSVCDLELVCGL
-244 ADDWAPNR
+244 DADWAPNG
-252 VVKFLADLGWRLLLM
+252 VVGFLADFGWRLLLL

-275 EVLKFLAKFDNAFVR
+275 EVLKFLAKFDNALVR

-302 TTREPDDSMVEV
+302 TTRQPDDDMVEV

-319 TMVMAMDA
+319 TTVMAMDA

-333 LSFDTNELYTNVRKK
+333 LTFDTNELYTHVRKK
-348 LESMVEDKA
+348 LEEMVEDKA

-369 KRSELDRLTYIRH
+369 KRSELEHLTYIRH
-382 SKVELLEEMAR
+382 SKVEELLDMAR
-393 RRQAGEPLWQIIGNA
+393 RRQQGEPLWQIIGNA

-415 DIDRNVLCPRPETE
+415 DINKNVLCPRPETE
-429 ELVHEALKVIN
+429 ELVCEAVKHISEN
-440 EESSVLDLCT
+440 SRVLDLCT
-450 GSGCIAVVVAGK
+450 GSGCIAIAVADK
-462 TGARVTASD
+462 TGAHVVASD
-471 ISEKALDM
+471 ISEEALKI
-479 ARHNAQKHKLE
+479 AKSNAVKNKVD
-490 DKIVFVKSD
+490 DKIEFVHSD
-499 MFADIEGKF
+499 MFEGITGTF
-508 DVIIS
+508 GVIIS
-513 NPPYIPTADIQKL
+513 NPPYIPTADIAGL

-540 GGEDGMDFY
+540 GGEDGLDFY

-556 GGFLAEGGRIFL
+556 GEYLVPGGKIFL
-568 EVGIGQ
+568 EAGIGQ
-574 AQAVGDMLKGFD
+574 AQAVADMLKGFD

-594 GIDRIVCGVKL
+594 GIDRIICGVKL

>member
-1 MRKRSSKIGGQAV
+1 
-14 IEGVMMRG
+14 MMRG

-30 RLEEGGIAIESRYIK
+30 RLEEGGIAVESRYTK
-45 PAKDKNVLFRIP
+45 PVKDKNILYRIP

-62 LNFFGSMV
+62 LSFFGSMV
-70 TGIKTLMRSGEV
+70 VGIKTLMRSGEV

-118 ALAVGLFVFLPLLC
+118 ALAVALFVFLPLLC
-132 RNGVEALIPQE
+132 RNGVEALIPE
-143 SQGSVGVNIGLNFLE
+143 ASKGSVGVNIGLNFLE
-158 GVIRLIIFILYIFL
+158 GVIRLVIFILYIFL

-196 ENELPLEVK
+196 ENELPLDVK

-219 TFMVLVMIIGVL
+219 TFMVLVMLIGVL
-231 VLSVCDLELICGL
+231 VLSVCDLELVCGL
-244 ADDWAPNR
+244 DADWAPNG
-252 VVKFLADLGWRLLLM
+252 VVRFLADFGWRLLLL

-275 EVLKFLAKFDNAFVR
+275 EVLKFLAKFDNALVR

-302 TTREPDDSMVEV
+302 TTRQPDDDMVEV

-319 TMVMAMDA
+319 TTVMAMDA

-333 LSFDTNELYTNVRKK
+333 LTFDTNELYTHVRKK
-348 LESMVEDKA
+348 LEEMVEDKA

-369 KRSELDRLTYIRH
+369 KRSELEHLTYIRH
-382 SKVELLEEMAR
+382 SKVEELLDMAR
-393 RRQAGEPLWQIIGNA
+393 RRQQGEPLWQIIGNA

-415 DIDRNVLCPRPETE
+415 DINKNVLCPRPETE
-429 ELVHEALKVIN
+429 ELVCEAVKHISEN
-440 EESSVLDLCT
+440 SRVLDLCT
-450 GSGCIAVVVAGK
+450 GSGCIAIAVADK
-462 TGARVTASD
+462 TGAHVVASD
-471 ISEKALDM
+471 ISEEALKI
-479 ARHNAQKHKLE
+479 AKSNAVKNKVD
-490 DKIVFVKSD
+490 DKIEFVHSD
-499 MFADIEGKF
+499 MFEGITGTF
-508 DVIIS
+508 GVIIS
-513 NPPYIPTADIQKL
+513 NPPYIPTADIAGL
-526 DREVKDYEP
+526 DREVKDHEP

-540 GGEDGMDFY
+540 GGEDGLDFY

-556 GGFLAEGGRIFL
+556 GEYLAPGGRIFL
-568 EVGIGQ
+568 EAGIGQ
-574 AQAVGDMLKGFD
+574 AQAVADMLKGFD

-594 GIDRIVCGVKL
+594 GIDRIICGVKL

>member
-30 RLEEGGIAIESRYIK
+30 RLEEGGIAVESRYIK

-319 TMVMAMDA
+319 TTVMAMDA

-429 ELVHEALKVIN
+429 EIVHEALKVIN

-479 ARHNAQKHKLE
+479 ARRNAQKHKLE

-513 NPPYIPTADIQKL
+513 NPPYIPSAEIDGLQ
-526 DREVKDYEP
+526 REVKDFEP
-535 ALALD
+535 RTALD
-540 GGEDGMDFY
+540 GGDDELNYY
-549 RIIAEKA
+549 RTIAKEA
-556 GGFLAEGGRIFL
+556 SAHLNEGGRIFL

-574 AQAVGDMLKGFD
+574 AQAVADMLTDFKV
-586 TKIIKDMQ
+586 TTTKDMQ
-594 GIDRIVCGVKL
+594 GIERIVCGVKK

>member
-1 MRKRSSKIGGQAV
+1 
-14 IEGVMMRG
+14 MMRG

-30 RLEEGGIAIESRYIK
+30 RLEEGGIAVESRYIK
-45 PAKDKNVLFRIP
+45 PVKDKNILYRIP

-70 TGIKTLMRSGEV
+70 VGIKTLMRSGEV

-118 ALAVGLFVFLPLLC
+118 ALAVALFVFLPLLC
-132 RNGVEALIPQE
+132 RNGVEALIPE
-143 SQGSVGVNIGLNFLE
+143 ASKGSVGVNIGLNFLE
-158 GVIRLIIFILYIFL
+158 GVIRLVIFILYIFL

-196 ENELPLEVK
+196 ENELPLDVK

-219 TFMVLVMIIGVL
+219 TFMVLVMLIGVL
-231 VLSVCDLELICGL
+231 VLSVCDLELVCGL
-244 ADDWAPNR
+244 DADWAPNG
-252 VVKFLADLGWRLLLM
+252 VVGFLADFGWRLLLL

-275 EVLKFLAKFDNAFVR
+275 EVLKFLAKFDNVLVR

-302 TTREPDDSMVEV
+302 TTRQPDDDMVEV

-319 TMVMAMDA
+319 TTVMAMDA

-333 LSFDTNELYTNVRKK
+333 LTFDTNELYTHVRKK
-348 LESMVEDKA
+348 LEEMVEDKA

-369 KRSELDRLTYIRH
+369 KRSDLEHLTYIRH
-382 SKVELLEEMAR
+382 SKVEELLDMAR
-393 RRQAGEPLWQIIGNA
+393 CRQQGEPLWQIIGNA

-415 DIDRNVLCPRPETE
+415 DINKNVLCPRPETE
-429 ELVHEALKVIN
+429 ELVCEAVKHISEN
-440 EESSVLDLCT
+440 SRVLDLCT
-450 GSGCIAVVVAGK
+450 GSGCIAIAVADK
-462 TGARVTASD
+462 TGAQVVASD
-471 ISEKALDM
+471 ISEEALKI
-479 ARHNAQKHKLE
+479 AKSNAVKNKVD
-490 DKIVFVKSD
+490 DKIEFVHSD
-499 MFADIEGKF
+499 MFEGITGTF
-508 DVIIS
+508 GVIIS
-513 NPPYIPTADIQKL
+513 NPPYIPTADISGL

-540 GGEDGMDFY
+540 GGEDGLDFY
-549 RIIAEKA
+549 RIIAEKS
-556 GGFLAEGGRIFL
+556 GEYLVPGGRIFL

-574 AQAVGDMLKGFD
+574 AQAVADMLKGFD

-594 GIDRIVCGVKL
+594 GIDRIICGVKL

>member
-1 MRKRSSKIGGQAV
+1 
-14 IEGVMMRG
+14 MMRG

-30 RLEEGGIAIESRYIK
+30 RLEEGGIAVESRYTK
-45 PAKDKNVLFRIP
+45 PVKDKNILYRIP

-62 LNFFGSMV
+62 LSFFGSMV
-70 TGIKTLMRSGEV
+70 VGIKTLMRSGEV

-118 ALAVGLFVFLPLLC
+118 ALAVALFVFLPLLC
-132 RNGVEALIPQE
+132 RNGVEALIPE
-143 SQGSVGVNIGLNFLE
+143 ASKGSVGVNIGLNFLE
-158 GVIRLIIFILYIFL
+158 GVIRLVIFILYIFL

-196 ENELPLEVK
+196 ENELPLDVK

-219 TFMVLVMIIGVL
+219 TFMVLVMLIGVL
-231 VLSVCDLELICGL
+231 VLSVCDLELVCGL
-244 ADDWAPNR
+244 DADWAPNG
-252 VVKFLADLGWRLLLM
+252 VVGFLADFGWRLLLL

-275 EVLKFLAKFDNAFVR
+275 EVLKFLAKFDNALVR

-302 TTREPDDSMVEV
+302 TTRQPDDDMVEV

-319 TMVMAMDA
+319 TTVMAMDA

-333 LSFDTNELYTNVRKK
+333 LTFDTNELYTHVRKK
-348 LESMVEDKA
+348 LEEMVEDKA

-369 KRSELDRLTYIRH
+369 KRSELEHLTYIRH
-382 SKVELLEEMAR
+382 SKVEELLDMAR
-393 RRQAGEPLWQIIGNA
+393 RRQQGEPLWQIIGNA

-415 DIDRNVLCPRPETE
+415 DINKNVLCPRPETE
-429 ELVHEALKVIN
+429 ELVCEAVKHISEN
-440 EESSVLDLCT
+440 SRVLDLCT
-450 GSGCIAVVVAGK
+450 GSGCIAIAVADK
-462 TGARVTASD
+462 TGAHVVASD
-471 ISEKALDM
+471 ISEEALKI
-479 ARHNAQKHKLE
+479 AKSNAVKNKVD
-490 DKIVFVKSD
+490 DKIEFVHSD
-499 MFADIEGKF
+499 MFEGITGTF
-508 DVIIS
+508 GVIIS
-513 NPPYIPTADIQKL
+513 NPPYIPTADISGL
-526 DREVKDYEP
+526 DREVKDHEP

-540 GGEDGMDFY
+540 GGEDGLDFY

-556 GGFLAEGGRIFL
+556 GEYLAPGGRIFL
-568 EVGIGQ
+568 EAGIGQ
-574 AQAVGDMLKGFD
+574 AQAVADMLKGFD

-594 GIDRIVCGVKL
+594 GIDRIICGVKL

>member
-1 MRKRSSKIGGQAV
+1 
-14 IEGVMMRG
+14 MMRG

-30 RLEEGGIAIESRYIK
+30 RLEEGGIAVESRYIK
-45 PAKDKNVLFRIP
+45 PVKDKNILYRIP

-70 TGIKTLMRSGEV
+70 VGIKTLMRSGEV

-118 ALAVGLFVFLPLLC
+118 ALAVALFVFLPLLC
-132 RNGVEALIPQE
+132 RNGVEALIPE
-143 SQGSVGVNIGLNFLE
+143 ASKGSVGVNIGLNFLE
-158 GVIRLIIFILYIFL
+158 GVIRLVIFILYIFL

-196 ENELPLEVK
+196 ENELPLDVK

-219 TFMVLVMIIGVL
+219 TFMVLVMLIGVL
-231 VLSVCDLELICGL
+231 VLSVCDLELVCGL
-244 ADDWAPNR
+244 DADWAPNG
-252 VVKFLADLGWRLLLM
+252 VVRFLADFGWRLLLL

-275 EVLKFLAKFDNAFVR
+275 EVLKFLAKFDNALVR

-302 TTREPDDSMVEV
+302 TTRQPDDDMVEV

-319 TMVMAMDA
+319 TTVMAMDA

-333 LSFDTNELYTNVRKK
+333 LTFDTNELYTHVRKK
-348 LESMVEDKA
+348 LEEMVEDKA

-369 KRSELDRLTYIRH
+369 KRSELEHLTYIRH
-382 SKVELLEEMAR
+382 SKVEELLDMAR
-393 RRQAGEPLWQIIGNA
+393 RRQQGEPLWQIIGNA

-415 DIDRNVLCPRPETE
+415 DINKNVLCPRPETE
-429 ELVHEALKVIN
+429 ELVCEAVKHISEN
-440 EESSVLDLCT
+440 SRVLDLCT
-450 GSGCIAVVVAGK
+450 GSGCIAIAVADK
-462 TGARVTASD
+462 TGAHVVASD
-471 ISEKALDM
+471 ISEEALKI
-479 ARHNAQKHKLE
+479 AKSNAVKNKVD
-490 DKIVFVKSD
+490 DKIEFVHSD
-499 MFADIEGKF
+499 MFEGITGTF
-508 DVIIS
+508 GVIIS
-513 NPPYIPTADIQKL
+513 NPPYIPTADISGL
-526 DREVKDYEP
+526 DREVKDHEP

-540 GGEDGMDFY
+540 GGEDGLDFY
-549 RIIAEKA
+549 RIIAEKS
-556 GGFLAEGGRIFL
+556 GEYLVPGGRIFL

-574 AQAVGDMLKGFD
+574 AQAVADMLKGFD

-594 GIDRIVCGVKL
+594 GIDRIICGVKL

>member
-1 MRKRSSKIGGQAV
+1 
-14 IEGVMMRG
+14 MMRG

-30 RLEEGGIAIESRYIK
+30 RLEEGGIAVESRYTK
-45 PAKDKNVLFRIP
+45 SVKDKNILYRIP

-70 TGIKTLMRSGEV
+70 VGIKTLMRSGEV

-118 ALAVGLFVFLPLLC
+118 ALAVALFVFLPLLC
-132 RNGVEALIPQE
+132 RNGVEALIPE
-143 SQGSVGVNIGLNFLE
+143 ASKGSVGVNIGLNFLE
-158 GVIRLIIFILYIFL
+158 GVIRLVIFILYIFL

-196 ENELPLEVK
+196 ENELPLDVK

-219 TFMVLVMIIGVL
+219 TFMVLVMLIGVL
-231 VLSVCDLELICGL
+231 VLSVCDLELVCGL
-244 ADDWAPNR
+244 DADWAPNG
-252 VVKFLADLGWRLLLM
+252 VVGFLADFGWRLLLL

-275 EVLKFLAKFDNAFVR
+275 EVLKFLAKFDNALVR

-302 TTREPDDSMVEV
+302 TTRQPDDDMVEV

-319 TMVMAMDA
+319 TTVMAMDA

-333 LSFDTNELYTNVRKK
+333 LTFDTNELYTHVRKK
-348 LESMVEDKA
+348 LEEMVEDKA

-369 KRSELDRLTYIRH
+369 KRSELEHLTYIRH
-382 SKVELLEEMAR
+382 SKVEELLDMAR
-393 RRQAGEPLWQIIGNA
+393 RRQQGEPLWQIIGNA

-415 DIDRNVLCPRPETE
+415 DINKNVLCPRPETE
-429 ELVHEALKVIN
+429 ELVCEAVKHISEN
-440 EESSVLDLCT
+440 SRVLDLCT
-450 GSGCIAVVVAGK
+450 GSGCIAIAVADK
-462 TGARVTASD
+462 TGAQVVASD
-471 ISEKALDM
+471 ISEEALKI
-479 ARHNAQKHKLE
+479 AKSNAVKNKVD
-490 DKIVFVKSD
+490 DKIEFVHSD
-499 MFADIEGKF
+499 MFEGITGTF
-508 DVIIS
+508 GVIIS
-513 NPPYIPTADIQKL
+513 NPPYIPTADISGL
-526 DREVKDYEP
+526 DREVKDHEP

-540 GGEDGMDFY
+540 GGEDGLDFY

-556 GGFLAEGGRIFL
+556 GEYLAPGGRIFL
-568 EVGIGQ
+568 EAGIGQ
-574 AQAVGDMLKGFD
+574 AQAVADMLKGFD

>member
-1 MRKRSSKIGGQAV
+1 
-14 IEGVMMRG
+14 MMRG

-30 RLEEGGIAIESRYIK
+30 RLEEGGIAVESRYIK
-45 PAKDKNVLFRIP
+45 PVKDKYILYRIP

-70 TGIKTLMRSGEV
+70 VGIKTLMRSGEV

-118 ALAVGLFVFLPLLC
+118 ALAVALFVFLPLLC
-132 RNGVEALIPQE
+132 RNGVEALIPE
-143 SQGSVGVNIGLNFLE
+143 ASKGSVGVNICLNVLE
-158 GVIRLIIFILYIFL
+158 GVIRLVIFILYIFL

-196 ENELPLEVK
+196 ENELPLDVK

-219 TFMVLVMIIGVL
+219 TFMVLVMLIGVL
-231 VLSVCDLELICGL
+231 VLSVCDLELVCGL
-244 ADDWAPNR
+244 DADWAPNG
-252 VVKFLADLGWRLLLM
+252 VVRFLADFGWRLLLL

-275 EVLKFLAKFDNAFVR
+275 EVLKFLAKFDNALVR

-302 TTREPDDSMVEV
+302 TTRQPDDDMVEV

-319 TMVMAMDA
+319 TTVMAMDA

-333 LSFDTNELYTNVRKK
+333 LTFDTNELYTHVRKK
-348 LESMVEDKA
+348 LEEMVEDKA

-369 KRSELDRLTYIRH
+369 KRSELEHLTYIRH
-382 SKVELLEEMAR
+382 SKVEELLDMAR
-393 RRQAGEPLWQIIGNA
+393 RRQQGEPLWQIIGNA

-415 DIDRNVLCPRPETE
+415 DINKNVLCPRPETE
-429 ELVHEALKVIN
+429 ELVCEAVKHISEN
-440 EESSVLDLCT
+440 SRVLDLCT
-450 GSGCIAVVVAGK
+450 GSGCIAIAVADK
-462 TGARVTASD
+462 TGAHVVASD
-471 ISEKALDM
+471 ISEEALKI
-479 ARHNAQKHKLE
+479 AKSNAVKNKVD
-490 DKIVFVKSD
+490 DKIEFVHSD
-499 MFADIEGKF
+499 MFEGITGTF
-508 DVIIS
+508 GVIIS
-513 NPPYIPTADIQKL
+513 NPPYIPTADISGL

-540 GGEDGMDFY
+540 GGEDGLDFY

-556 GGFLAEGGRIFL
+556 GEYLAPGGRIFL
-568 EVGIGQ
+568 EAGIGQ
-574 AQAVGDMLKGFD
+574 AQAVADMLKGFD

-594 GIDRIVCGVKL
+594 GIDRIICGVKL

>member
-1 MRKRSSKIGGQAV
+1 
-14 IEGVMMRG
+14 MMRG

-30 RLEEGGIAIESRYIK
+30 RLEEGGIAVESRYIK
-45 PAKDKNVLFRIP
+45 PVKDKNILYRIP

-70 TGIKTLMRSGEV
+70 VGIKTLMRSGEV

-118 ALAVGLFVFLPLLC
+118 ALAVALFVFLPLLC
-132 RNGVEALIPQE
+132 RNGVEALIPE
-143 SQGSVGVNIGLNFLE
+143 ASKGSVGVNIGLNFLE
-158 GVIRLIIFILYIFL
+158 GVIRLVIFILYIFL

-196 ENELPLEVK
+196 ENELPLDVK

-219 TFMVLVMIIGVL
+219 TFMVLVMLIGVL
-231 VLSVCDLELICGL
+231 VLSVCDVELVCGL
-244 ADDWAPNR
+244 DADWAPNG
-252 VVKFLADLGWRLLLM
+252 VVGFLADFGWRLLLL

-275 EVLKFLAKFDNAFVR
+275 EVLKFLAKFDNALVR

-302 TTREPDDSMVEV
+302 TTRQPDDDMVEV

-319 TMVMAMDA
+319 TTVMAMDA

-333 LSFDTNELYTNVRKK
+333 LTFDTNELYTHVRKK
-348 LESMVEDKA
+348 LEEMVEDKA

-369 KRSELDRLTYIRH
+369 KRSDLEHLTYIRH
-382 SKVELLEEMAR
+382 SKVEELLDMAR
-393 RRQAGEPLWQIIGNA
+393 RRQQGEPLWQIIGNA

-415 DIDRNVLCPRPETE
+415 DINKNVLCPRPETE
-429 ELVHEALKVIN
+429 ELVCEAVKHISEN
-440 EESSVLDLCT
+440 SRVLDLCT
-450 GSGCIAVVVAGK
+450 GSGCIAIAVAVK
-462 TGARVTASD
+462 TGAHVVASD
-471 ISEKALDM
+471 ISEEALKL
-479 ARHNAQKHKLE
+479 AQSNAVKNKVD
-490 DKIVFVKSD
+490 DKIEFVHSD
-499 MFADIEGKF
+499 MFEGITGTF
-508 DVIIS
+508 GVIIS
-513 NPPYIPTADIQKL
+513 NPPYIPTADISGL
-526 DREVKDYEP
+526 DREVKDHEP

-540 GGEDGMDFY
+540 GGEDGLDFY

-556 GGFLAEGGRIFL
+556 GEYLAPGGRIFL
-568 EVGIGQ
+568 EAGIGQ
-574 AQAVGDMLKGFD
+574 AQAVADMLKGFD

>member
-1 MRKRSSKIGGQAV
+1 
-14 IEGVMMRG
+14 MMRG

-30 RLEEGGIAIESRYIK
+30 RLEEGGIAVESRYIK
-45 PAKDKNVLFRIP
+45 PVKDKNILYRIP

-70 TGIKTLMRSGEV
+70 VGIKTLMRSGEV

-118 ALAVGLFVFLPLLC
+118 ALAVALFVFLPLLC
-132 RNGVEALIPQE
+132 RNGVEALIPE
-143 SQGSVGVNIGLNFLE
+143 ASKGSVGVNIGLNFLE
-158 GVIRLIIFILYIFL
+158 GVIRLVIFILYIFL

-196 ENELPLEVK
+196 ENELPLDVK

-219 TFMVLVMIIGVL
+219 TFMVLVMLIGVL
-231 VLSVCDLELICGL
+231 VLSVCDLELVCGL
-244 ADDWAPNR
+244 DADWAPNG
-252 VVKFLADLGWRLLLM
+252 VVGFLADFGWRLLLL

-275 EVLKFLAKFDNAFVR
+275 EVLKFLAKFDNALVR

-302 TTREPDDSMVEV
+302 TTRQPDDDMVEV

-319 TMVMAMDA
+319 TTVMAMDA

-333 LSFDTNELYTNVRKK
+333 LTFDTNELYTHVRKK
-348 LESMVEDKA
+348 LEEMVEDKA

-369 KRSELDRLTYIRH
+369 KRSELEHLTYIRH
-382 SKVELLEEMAR
+382 SKVEELLDMAR
-393 RRQAGEPLWQIIGNA
+393 RRQQGEPLWQIIGNA

-415 DIDRNVLCPRPETE
+415 DINKNVLCPRPETE
-429 ELVHEALKVIN
+429 ELVCEAVKHISEN
-440 EESSVLDLCT
+440 SRVLDLCT
-450 GSGCIAVVVAGK
+450 GSGCIAIAVADK
-462 TGARVTASD
+462 TGAHVVASD
-471 ISEKALDM
+471 ISEEALKI
-479 ARHNAQKHKLE
+479 AKSNAVKNKVD
-490 DKIVFVKSD
+490 DKIEFVHSD
-499 MFADIEGKF
+499 MFEGITGIF
-508 DVIIS
+508 GVIIS
-513 NPPYIPTADIQKL
+513 NPPYIPTADIAGL
-526 DREVKDYEP
+526 DREVKDHEP

-540 GGEDGMDFY
+540 GGEDGLDFY

-556 GGFLAEGGRIFL
+556 GEYLAPGGRIFL
-568 EVGIGQ
+568 EAGIGQ
-574 AQAVGDMLKGFD
+574 AQAVADMLKGFD

-594 GIDRIVCGVKL
+594 GIDRIICGVKL

>member
-1 MRKRSSKIGGQAV
+1 
-14 IEGVMMRG
+14 MMRG

-30 RLEEGGIAIESRYIK
+30 RLEEGGIAVESRYIK
-45 PAKDKNVLFRIP
+45 PVKDKNILYRIP

-62 LNFFGSMV
+62 LSFFGSMV
-70 TGIKTLMRSGEV
+70 VGIKTLMRSGEV

-118 ALAVGLFVFLPLLC
+118 ALAVALFVFLPLLC
-132 RNGVEALIPQE
+132 RNGVEALIPE
-143 SQGSVGVNIGLNFLE
+143 ASKGSVGVNIGLNFLE
-158 GVIRLIIFILYIFL
+158 GVIRLVIFILYIFL

-196 ENELPLEVK
+196 ENELPLDVK

-219 TFMVLVMIIGVL
+219 TFMVLVMLIGVL
-231 VLSVCDLELICGL
+231 VLSVCDLELVCGL
-244 ADDWAPNR
+244 DADWAPNG
-252 VVKFLADLGWRLLLM
+252 VVRFLADFGWRLLLL

-275 EVLKFLAKFDNAFVR
+275 EVLKFLAKFDNALVR

-302 TTREPDDSMVEV
+302 TTRQPDDDMVEV

-319 TMVMAMDA
+319 TTVMAMDA

-333 LSFDTNELYTNVRKK
+333 LTFDTNELYTHVRKK
-348 LESMVEDKA
+348 LEEMVEDKA

-369 KRSELDRLTYIRH
+369 KRSELEHLTYIRH
-382 SKVELLEEMAR
+382 SKVEELLDMAR
-393 RRQAGEPLWQIIGNA
+393 RRQQGEPLWQIIGNA

-415 DIDRNVLCPRPETE
+415 DINKNVLCPRPETE
-429 ELVHEALKVIN
+429 ELVCEAVKHISEN
-440 EESSVLDLCT
+440 SRVLDLCT
-450 GSGCIAVVVAGK
+450 GSGCIAIAVADK
-462 TGARVTASD
+462 TGAHVVASD
-471 ISEKALDM
+471 ISEEALKI
-479 ARHNAQKHKLE
+479 AKSNAVKNKVD
-490 DKIVFVKSD
+490 DKIEFVHSD
-499 MFADIEGKF
+499 MFEGITGTF
-508 DVIIS
+508 GVIIS
-513 NPPYIPTADIQKL
+513 NPPYIPTADISGL

-540 GGEDGMDFY
+540 GGEDGLDFY

-556 GGFLAEGGRIFL
+556 GEYLVPGGKIFL
-568 EVGIGQ
+568 EAGIGQ
-574 AQAVGDMLKGFD
+574 AQAVADMLKGFD

-594 GIDRIVCGVKL
+594 GIDRIICGVKL

>member
-1 MRKRSSKIGGQAV
+1 
-14 IEGVMMRG
+14 MRG

-30 RLEEGGIAIESRYIK
+30 RLEEGGIAVESRYIK
-45 PAKDKNVLFRIP
+45 PVKDKNILYRIP
-57 IIRGV
+57 VIRGV
-62 LNFFGSMV
+62 LSFFGSMV

-87 GEPSK
+87 GEPSR

-118 ALAVGLFVFLPLLC
+118 ALAVALFVFLPLLC
-132 RNGVEALIPQE
+132 RNGVEALIPE
-143 SQGSVGVNIGLNFLE
+143 ASRGSVGVNIGLNFLE
-158 GVIRLIIFILYIFL
+158 GVIRLVIFILYIFL

-196 ENELPLEVK
+196 ENELPLDVK

-244 ADDWAPNR
+244 EADWTSNG
-252 VVKFLADLGWRLLLM
+252 VVRFLADFGWRLLLM

-275 EVLKFLAKFDNAFVR
+275 EVLKFLAKFDNALVR
-290 ALKFPGKLMQKL
+290 MLKFPGKLMQKL

-319 TMVMAMDA
+319 TTVMAMDA

-333 LSFDTNELYTNVRKK
+333 QTFDTNELYTHVRKK
-348 LESMVEDKA
+348 LEEMVSDKA

-369 KRSELDRLTYIRH
+369 KRSELEHLTYIRH
-382 SKVELLEEMAR
+382 SKAEELTDMAR
-393 RRQAGEPLWQIIGNA
+393 RRQEGEPLWQIIGNA

-415 DIDRNVLCPRPETE
+415 DINRNVLCPRPETE
-429 ELVHEALKVIN
+429 ELVREAVKYVTEN
-440 EESSVLDLCT
+440 SRVLDLCT
-450 GSGCIAVVVAGK
+450 GSGCIAIAVADK
-462 TGARVTASD
+462 TGAHVVASD
-471 ISEKALDM
+471 ISEDALAT
-479 ARHNAQKHKLE
+479 ARANAEKNGVA
-490 DKIVFVKSD
+490 DKIEFVRSD
-499 MFADIEGKF
+499 MFGNIEGAF

>member
-1 MRKRSSKIGGQAV
+1 
-14 IEGVMMRG
+14 MMRG

-30 RLEEGGIAIESRYIK
+30 RLEEGGIAVESRYTK
-45 PAKDKNVLFRIP
+45 PVKDKNILYRIP

-70 TGIKTLMRSGEV
+70 VGIKTLMRSGEV

-118 ALAVGLFVFLPLLC
+118 ALAVALFVFLPLLC
-132 RNGVEALIPQE
+132 RNGVEALIPE
-143 SQGSVGVNIGLNFLE
+143 ASKGSVGVNIGLNFLE
-158 GVIRLIIFILYIFL
+158 GVIRLVIFILYIFL

-196 ENELPLEVK
+196 ENELPLDVK

-219 TFMVLVMIIGVL
+219 TFMVLVMLIGVL
-231 VLSVCDLELICGL
+231 VLSVCDLELVCGL
-244 ADDWAPNR
+244 DADWAPNG
-252 VVKFLADLGWRLLLM
+252 VVGFLADFGWRLLLL

-275 EVLKFLAKFDNAFVR
+275 EVLKFLAKFDNALVR

-302 TTREPDDSMVEV
+302 TTRQPDDDMVEV

-319 TMVMAMDA
+319 TTVMAMDA

-333 LSFDTNELYTNVRKK
+333 LTFDTNELYTHVRKK
-348 LESMVEDKA
+348 LEEMVEDKA

-369 KRSELDRLTYIRH
+369 KRSELEHLTYIRH
-382 SKVELLEEMAR
+382 SKVEELLDMAR
-393 RRQAGEPLWQIIGNA
+393 RRQQGEPLWQIIGNA

-415 DIDRNVLCPRPETE
+415 DINKNVLCPRPETE
-429 ELVHEALKVIN
+429 ELVCEAVKHISEN
-440 EESSVLDLCT
+440 SRVLDLCT
-450 GSGCIAVVVAGK
+450 GSGCIAIAVADK
-462 TGARVTASD
+462 TGAHVVASD
-471 ISEKALDM
+471 ISEEALKI
-479 ARHNAQKHKLE
+479 AKSNAVKNKVD
-490 DKIVFVKSD
+490 DKIEFVHSD
-499 MFADIEGKF
+499 MFEGITGTF
-508 DVIIS
+508 GVIIS
-513 NPPYIPTADIQKL
+513 NPPYIPTADISGL
-526 DREVKDYEP
+526 DREVKDHEP

-540 GGEDGMDFY
+540 GGEDGLDFY

-556 GGFLAEGGRIFL
+556 GEYLAPGGRIFL
-568 EVGIGQ
+568 EAGIGQ
-574 AQAVGDMLKGFD
+574 AQAVADMLKGFD

>member
-1 MRKRSSKIGGQAV
+1 
-14 IEGVMMRG
+14 MMRG

-30 RLEEGGIAIESRYIK
+30 RLEEGGIAVESRYIK
-45 PAKDKNVLFRIP
+45 PVKDKNILYRIP

-70 TGIKTLMRSGEV
+70 VGIKTLMRSGEV

-118 ALAVGLFVFLPLLC
+118 ALAVALFVFLPLLC
-132 RNGVEALIPQE
+132 RNGVEALIPE
-143 SQGSVGVNIGLNFLE
+143 ASKGSVGVNIGLNFLE
-158 GVIRLIIFILYIFL
+158 GVIRLVIFILYIFL

-196 ENELPLEVK
+196 ENELPLDVK

-219 TFMVLVMIIGVL
+219 TFMVLVMLIGVL
-231 VLSVCDLELICGL
+231 VLSVCDLELVCGL
-244 ADDWAPNR
+244 DADWAPNG
-252 VVKFLADLGWRLLLM
+252 VVGFLADFGWRLLLL

-275 EVLKFLAKFDNAFVR
+275 EVLKFLAKFDNALVR

-302 TTREPDDSMVEV
+302 TTRQPDDDMVEV

-319 TMVMAMDA
+319 TTVMAMDA

-333 LSFDTNELYTNVRKK
+333 LTFDTNELYTHVRKK
-348 LESMVEDKA
+348 LEEMVEDKA

-369 KRSELDRLTYIRH
+369 KRSELEHLTYIRH
-382 SKVELLEEMAR
+382 SKVEELLDMAR
-393 RRQAGEPLWQIIGNA
+393 RRQQGEPLWQIIGNA

-415 DIDRNVLCPRPETE
+415 DINKNVLCPRPETE
-429 ELVHEALKVIN
+429 ELVCEAVKHISEN
-440 EESSVLDLCT
+440 SRVLDLCT
-450 GSGCIAVVVAGK
+450 GSGCIAIAVADK
-462 TGARVTASD
+462 TGAHVVASD
-471 ISEKALDM
+471 ISEEALKI
-479 ARHNAQKHKLE
+479 AKSNAVKNKVD
-490 DKIVFVKSD
+490 DKIEFVHSD
-499 MFADIEGKF
+499 MFEGITGTF
-508 DVIIS
+508 GVIIS
-513 NPPYIPTADIQKL
+513 NPPYIPTADIAGL
-526 DREVKDYEP
+526 DREVKDHEP

-540 GGEDGMDFY
+540 GGEDGLDFY

-556 GGFLAEGGRIFL
+556 GEYLAPGGRIFL
-568 EVGIGQ
+568 EAGIGQ
-574 AQAVGDMLKGFD
+574 AQAVADMLKGFD

-594 GIDRIVCGVKL
+594 GIDRIICGVKL

>member
-1 MRKRSSKIGGQAV
+1 
-14 IEGVMMRG
+14 MMRG

-30 RLEEGGIAIESRYIK
+30 RLEEGGIAVESRYIK
-45 PAKDKNVLFRIP
+45 PVKDKNILYRIP

-62 LNFFGSMV
+62 LSFFGSMV
-70 TGIKTLMRSGEV
+70 VGIKTLMRSGEV

-118 ALAVGLFVFLPLLC
+118 ALAVALFVFLPLLC
-132 RNGVEALIPQE
+132 RNGVEALIPE
-143 SQGSVGVNIGLNFLE
+143 ASKGSVGVNIGLNFLE
-158 GVIRLIIFILYIFL
+158 GVIRLVIFILYIFL

-196 ENELPLEVK
+196 ENELPLDVK

-219 TFMVLVMIIGVL
+219 TFMVLVMLIGVL
-231 VLSVCDLELICGL
+231 VLSVCDLELVCGL
-244 ADDWAPNR
+244 DADWAPNG
-252 VVKFLADLGWRLLLM
+252 VVGFLADFGWRLLLL

-275 EVLKFLAKFDNAFVR
+275 EVLKFLAKFDNALVR

-302 TTREPDDSMVEV
+302 TTRQPDDDMVEV

-319 TMVMAMDA
+319 TTVMAMDA

-333 LSFDTNELYTNVRKK
+333 LTFDTNELYTHVRKK
-348 LESMVEDKA
+348 LEEMVEDKA

-369 KRSELDRLTYIRH
+369 KRSELEHLTYIRH
-382 SKVELLEEMAR
+382 SKVEELLDMAR
-393 RRQAGEPLWQIIGNA
+393 RRQQGEPLWQIIGNA

-415 DIDRNVLCPRPETE
+415 DINKNVLCPRPETE
-429 ELVHEALKVIN
+429 ELVCEAVKHISEN
-440 EESSVLDLCT
+440 SRVLDLCT
-450 GSGCIAVVVAGK
+450 GSGCIAIAVADK
-462 TGARVTASD
+462 TGAHVVASD
-471 ISEKALDM
+471 ISEEALKI
-479 ARHNAQKHKLE
+479 AKSNAVKNKVD
-490 DKIVFVKSD
+490 DKIEFVHSD
-499 MFADIEGKF
+499 MFEGITGTF
-508 DVIIS
+508 GVIIS
-513 NPPYIPTADIQKL
+513 NPPYIPTADIAGL
-526 DREVKDYEP
+526 DREVKDHEP

-540 GGEDGMDFY
+540 GGEDGLDFY

-556 GGFLAEGGRIFL
+556 GEYLAPGGRIFL
-568 EVGIGQ
+568 EAGIGQ
-574 AQAVGDMLKGFD
+574 AQAVADMLKGFD

-594 GIDRIVCGVKL
+594 GIDRIICGVKL

>member
-1 MRKRSSKIGGQAV
+1 
-14 IEGVMMRG
+14 MMRG

-30 RLEEGGIAIESRYIK
+30 RLEEGGIAVESRYIK
-45 PAKDKNVLFRIP
+45 PVKDKNILYRIP

-70 TGIKTLMRSGEV
+70 VGIKTLMRSGEV

-118 ALAVGLFVFLPLLC
+118 ALAVALFVFLPLLC
-132 RNGVEALIPQE
+132 RNGVEALIPE
-143 SQGSVGVNIGLNFLE
+143 ASKGSVGVNIGLNFLE
-158 GVIRLIIFILYIFL
+158 GVIRLVIFILYIFL

-196 ENELPLEVK
+196 ENELPLDVK

-219 TFMVLVMIIGVL
+219 TFMVLVMLIGVL
-231 VLSVCDLELICGL
+231 VLSVCDLELVCGL
-244 ADDWAPNR
+244 DADWAPNG
-252 VVKFLADLGWRLLLM
+252 VVRFLADFGWRLLLL

-275 EVLKFLAKFDNAFVR
+275 EVLKFLAKFDNALVR

-302 TTREPDDSMVEV
+302 TTRQPDDDMVEV

-319 TMVMAMDA
+319 TTVMAMDA

-333 LSFDTNELYTNVRKK
+333 LTFDTNELYTHVRKK
-348 LESMVEDKA
+348 LEEMVEDKA

-369 KRSELDRLTYIRH
+369 KRSELEHLTYIRH
-382 SKVELLEEMAR
+382 SKVEELLDMAR
-393 RRQAGEPLWQIIGNA
+393 RRQQGEPLWQIIGNA

-415 DIDRNVLCPRPETE
+415 DINKNVLCPRPETE
-429 ELVHEALKVIN
+429 ELVCEAVKHISEN
-440 EESSVLDLCT
+440 SRVLDLCT
-450 GSGCIAVVVAGK
+450 GSGCIAIAVADK
-462 TGARVTASD
+462 TGAQVVASD
-471 ISEKALDM
+471 ISEEALKI
-479 ARHNAQKHKLE
+479 AKSNAVKNKVD
-490 DKIVFVKSD
+490 DKIEFVHSD
-499 MFADIEGKF
+499 MFEGITGTF
-508 DVIIS
+508 GVIIS
-513 NPPYIPTADIQKL
+513 NPPYIPTADISGL

-540 GGEDGMDFY
+540 GGEDGLDFY

-556 GGFLAEGGRIFL
+556 GEYLAPGGRIFL
-568 EVGIGQ
+568 EAGIGQ
-574 AQAVGDMLKGFD
+574 AQAVADMLKGFD

-594 GIDRIVCGVKL
+594 GIDRIICGVKL

>member
-1 MRKRSSKIGGQAV
+1 
-14 IEGVMMRG
+14 MMRG

-30 RLEEGGIAIESRYIK
+30 RLEEGGIAVESRYIK
-45 PAKDKNVLFRIP
+45 PVKDKNILYRIP

-70 TGIKTLMRSGEV
+70 VGIKTLMRSGEV

-118 ALAVGLFVFLPLLC
+118 ALAVALFVFLPLLC
-132 RNGVEALIPQE
+132 RNGVEALIPE
-143 SQGSVGVNIGLNFLE
+143 ASKGSVGVNIGLNFLE
-158 GVIRLIIFILYIFL
+158 GVIRLVIFILYIFL

-196 ENELPLEVK
+196 ENELPLDVK

-219 TFMVLVMIIGVL
+219 TFMVLVMLIGVL
-231 VLSVCDLELICGL
+231 VLSVCDLELVCGL
-244 ADDWAPNR
+244 DADWAPNG
-252 VVKFLADLGWRLLLM
+252 VVGFLADFGWRLLLL

-275 EVLKFLAKFDNAFVR
+275 EVLKFLAKFDNALVR

-302 TTREPDDSMVEV
+302 TTRQPDDDMVEV

-319 TMVMAMDA
+319 TTVMAMDA

-333 LSFDTNELYTNVRKK
+333 LTFDTNELYTHVRKK
-348 LESMVEDKA
+348 LEEMVEDKA

-369 KRSELDRLTYIRH
+369 KRSELEHLTYIRH
-382 SKVELLEEMAR
+382 SKVEELLDMAR
-393 RRQAGEPLWQIIGNA
+393 RRQQGEPLWQIIGNA

-415 DIDRNVLCPRPETE
+415 DINKNVLCPRPETE
-429 ELVHEALKVIN
+429 ELVCEAVKHISEN
-440 EESSVLDLCT
+440 SRVLDLCT
-450 GSGCIAVVVAGK
+450 GSGCIAIAVADK
-462 TGARVTASD
+462 TGAHVVASD
-471 ISEKALDM
+471 ISEEALKI
-479 ARHNAQKHKLE
+479 AKSNAVKNKVD
-490 DKIVFVKSD
+490 DKIEFVHSD
-499 MFADIEGKF
+499 MFEGITGTF
-508 DVIIS
+508 GVIIS
-513 NPPYIPTADIQKL
+513 NPPYIPTADIAGL

-540 GGEDGMDFY
+540 GGEDGLDFY

-556 GGFLAEGGRIFL
+556 GEYLAPGGRIFL
-568 EVGIGQ
+568 EAGIGQ
-574 AQAVGDMLKGFD
+574 AQAVADMLKGFD

-594 GIDRIVCGVKL
+594 GIDRIICGVKL

>member
-1 MRKRSSKIGGQAV
+1 
-14 IEGVMMRG
+14 MRG

-30 RLEEGGIAIESRYIK
+30 RLEEGGIAVESRYIK
-45 PAKDKNVLFRIP
+45 PVKDKNILYRIP
-57 IIRGV
+57 VIRGV
-62 LNFFGSMV
+62 LSFFGSMV

-87 GEPSK
+87 GEPSR

-118 ALAVGLFVFLPLLC
+118 ALAVALFVFLPLLC
-132 RNGVEALIPQE
+132 RNGVEALIPE
-143 SQGSVGVNIGLNFLE
+143 ASRGSVGVNIGLNFLE
-158 GVIRLIIFILYIFL
+158 GVIRLVIFILYIFL

-196 ENELPLEVK
+196 ENELPLDVK

-244 ADDWAPNR
+244 EADWTSNG
-252 VVKFLADLGWRLLLM
+252 VVRFLADFGWRLLLM

-275 EVLKFLAKFDNAFVR
+275 EVLKFLAKFDNALVR
-290 ALKFPGKLMQKL
+290 MLKFPGKLMQKL

-319 TMVMAMDA
+319 TTVMAMDA

-333 LSFDTNELYTNVRKK
+333 QTFDTNELYTHVRKK
-348 LESMVEDKA
+348 LEEMVSDKA

-369 KRSELDRLTYIRH
+369 KRSELEHLTYIRH
-382 SKVELLEEMAR
+382 SKVEELTDMAR
-393 RRQAGEPLWQIIGNA
+393 RRQEGEPLWQIIGNA

-415 DIDRNVLCPRPETE
+415 DINRNVLCPRPETE
-429 ELVHEALKVIN
+429 ELVCEAVKYVTEN
-440 EESSVLDLCT
+440 SRVLDLCT
-450 GSGCIAVVVAGK
+450 GSGCIAIAVADK
-462 TGARVTASD
+462 TGAHVVASD
-471 ISEKALDM
+471 ISEDALAT
-479 ARHNAQKHKLE
+479 ARANAEKNGVA
-490 DKIVFVKSD
+490 DKIEFVRSD
-499 MFADIEGKF
+499 MFGNIEGAF

-549 RIIAEKA
+549 RSIAEKA

-594 GIDRIVCGVKL
+594 GIDRIICGVKL

>member
-1 MRKRSSKIGGQAV
+1 
-14 IEGVMMRG
+14 MMRG

-30 RLEEGGIAIESRYIK
+30 RLEEGGIAVESRYIK
-45 PAKDKNVLFRIP
+45 PVKDKNILYRIP

-70 TGIKTLMRSGEV
+70 VGIKTLMRSGEV

-118 ALAVGLFVFLPLLC
+118 ALAVALFVFLPLLC
-132 RNGVEALIPQE
+132 RNGVEALIPE
-143 SQGSVGVNIGLNFLE
+143 ASKGSVGVNIGLNFLE
-158 GVIRLIIFILYIFL
+158 GVIRLVIFILYIFL

-196 ENELPLEVK
+196 ENELPLDVK

-219 TFMVLVMIIGVL
+219 TFMVLVMLIGVL
-231 VLSVCDLELICGL
+231 VLSVCDLELVCGL
-244 ADDWAPNR
+244 DADWAPNG
-252 VVKFLADLGWRLLLM
+252 VVRFLADFGWRLLLL

-275 EVLKFLAKFDNAFVR
+275 EVLKFLAKFDNALVR

-302 TTREPDDSMVEV
+302 TTRQPDDDMVEV

-319 TMVMAMDA
+319 TTVMAMDA

-333 LSFDTNELYTNVRKK
+333 LTFDTNELYTHVRKK
-348 LESMVEDKA
+348 LEEMVEDKA

-369 KRSELDRLTYIRH
+369 KRSDLEHLTYIRH
-382 SKVELLEEMAR
+382 SKVEELLDMAR
-393 RRQAGEPLWQIIGNA
+393 RRQQGEPLWQIIGNA

-415 DIDRNVLCPRPETE
+415 DINKNVLCPRPETE
-429 ELVHEALKVIN
+429 ELVCEAVKHISEN
-440 EESSVLDLCT
+440 SRVLDLCT
-450 GSGCIAVVVAGK
+450 GSGCIAIAVADK
-462 TGARVTASD
+462 TGAHVVASD
-471 ISEKALDM
+471 ISEEALKI
-479 ARHNAQKHKLE
+479 AKSNAVKNKVD
-490 DKIVFVKSD
+490 DKIEFVHSD
-499 MFADIEGKF
+499 MFEGITGTF
-508 DVIIS
+508 GVIIS
-513 NPPYIPTADIQKL
+513 NPPYIPTADISGL
-526 DREVKDYEP
+526 DREVKDHEP

-540 GGEDGMDFY
+540 GGEDGLDFY

-556 GGFLAEGGRIFL
+556 GEYLAPGGRLFL
-568 EVGIGQ
+568 EAGIGQ
-574 AQAVGDMLKGFD
+574 AQAVADMLKGFD

>member
-1 MRKRSSKIGGQAV
+1 
-14 IEGVMMRG
+14 MMRG

-30 RLEEGGIAIESRYIK
+30 RLEEGGIAVESRYIK
-45 PAKDKNVLFRIP
+45 PVKDKNILYRIP

-70 TGIKTLMRSGEV
+70 VGIKTLMRSGEV

-118 ALAVGLFVFLPLLC
+118 ALAVALFVFLPLLC
-132 RNGVEALIPQE
+132 RNGVEALIPE
-143 SQGSVGVNIGLNFLE
+143 ASKGSVGVNIGLNFLE
-158 GVIRLIIFILYIFL
+158 GVIRLVIFILYIFL

-196 ENELPLEVK
+196 ENELPLDVK

-219 TFMVLVMIIGVL
+219 TFMVLVMLIGVL
-231 VLSVCDLELICGL
+231 VLSVCDLELVCGL
-244 ADDWAPNR
+244 DADWAPNG
-252 VVKFLADLGWRLLLM
+252 VVRFLADFGWRLLLL

-275 EVLKFLAKFDNAFVR
+275 EVLKFLAKFDNALVR

-302 TTREPDDSMVEV
+302 TTRQPDDDMVEV

-319 TMVMAMDA
+319 TTVMAMDA

-333 LSFDTNELYTNVRKK
+333 LTFDTNELYTHVRKK
-348 LESMVEDKA
+348 LEEMVEDKA

-369 KRSELDRLTYIRH
+369 KRSELEHLTYIRH
-382 SKVELLEEMAR
+382 SKVEELLDMAR
-393 RRQAGEPLWQIIGNA
+393 RRQQGEPLWQIIGNA

-415 DIDRNVLCPRPETE
+415 DINKNVLCPRPETE
-429 ELVHEALKVIN
+429 ELVCEAVKHISEN
-440 EESSVLDLCT
+440 SRVLDLCT
-450 GSGCIAVVVAGK
+450 GSGCIAIAVADK
-462 TGARVTASD
+462 TGAHVVASD
-471 ISEKALDM
+471 ISEEALKI
-479 ARHNAQKHKLE
+479 AKSNAVKNKVD
-490 DKIVFVKSD
+490 DKIEFVHSD
-499 MFADIEGKF
+499 MFEGITGTF
-508 DVIIS
+508 GVIIS
-513 NPPYIPTADIQKL
+513 NPPYIPTADIAGL
-526 DREVKDYEP
+526 DREVKDHEP

-540 GGEDGMDFY
+540 GGEDGLDFY

-556 GGFLAEGGRIFL
+556 GEYLAPGGRIFL
-568 EVGIGQ
+568 EAGIGQ
-574 AQAVGDMLKGFD
+574 AQAVADMLNGFD

-594 GIDRIVCGVKL
+594 GIDRIICGVKL